1 MNFYPQIAQ
10 ITQIDLNVNAFGGR
24 KPRSEDVHKSA

>member
-1 MNFYPQIAQ
+1 MNFYPQIA
-10 ITQIDLNVNAFGGR
+10 QIDLNVNAFGGR